1 MPIDTVYCLFERFFN
16 KKTKSEEIKEVDNF
30 TTLMEAEEARLNLL
44 RKKRRVG
51 SEEKELDNNVFIK
64 EYKLNC
70 VVFPFEAEMKPD
82 CII

>member
-1 MPIDTVYCLFERFFN
+1 T
-16 KKTKSEEIKEVDNF
+16 TKVEIVEEIDDF
-30 TTLMEAEEARLNLL
+30 TTSKEAEEARLNLL
-44 RKKRRVG
+44 RKKRRAG

-70 VVFPFEAEMKPD
+70 VVFPFETEMKPD